1 MALEVVL
8 AGEGLVAERALEG
21 ARPAMERQVVL
32 QVVGMQEAGGAVGAR
47 VRTLPC
53 VFTHVDLQLVIPGK
67 ADPAGRALEWF
78 LPGVCSHVSG

>member
-8 AGEGLVAERALEG
+8 TGEGLVAERALEG
-21 ARPAMERQVVL
+21 ACPTMERQVVL

-53 VFTHVDLQLVIPGK
+53 VFTHVDLQLVIPERERKEDNGS
-67 ADPAGRALEWF
+67 ASYVEQ
-78 LPGVCSHVSG
+78 C